1 MNLESAETPLVSFC
15 VMCFN
20 QERYIGEALEGAFA
34 QTYRPLEIVIS
45 DDASTD
51 RSWQIITE
59 SVAEYRR
66 RPDAAEVVLNRN
78 EANKGN
84 IGNWTALCSL
94 AKGRLLVKAD
104 GDDVSCPERTARIVA
119 AWKAGGRRAMVISN
133 GGMMI
138 GPRGQRMGR
147 MWQVNATWVAGAM
160 MTFDRA
166 TFDVFGCPANLD
178 AMDDE
183 VFARR
188 ALMLGPEIVLT
199 DSLVKYRLGTGR
211 SNSLWHVR
219 EPLSK
224 ARKELV
230 VALDQSRRD
239 LETARSRISEAD
251 YASWLARL
259 DSDRI
264 RTEAEVT
271 LMDGSSFAARRA
283 ACRRLGRVPLLS
295 VRQFLR
301 CAFLL
306 PRPMG
311 DGLLF
316 CYAVVRYVMRRVKGV
331 LGL

>member
-1 MNLESAETPLVSFC
+1 MKKPAEKPLVSFC

-59 SVAEYRR
+59 AVAEYRR

-78 EANKGN
+78 DVNQGDL
-84 IGNWTALCSL
+84 GNWIMLCSL
-94 AKGRLLVKAD
+94 TKGRLLVKAD
-104 GDDVSCPERTARIVA
+104 GDDVSLPERTERIVA
-119 AWKAGGRRAMVISN
+119 AWVADGCRATIIFN
-133 GGMMI
+133 GASMI
-138 GPRGQRMGR
+138 GPCGQRLGS
-147 MWQVNATWVAGAM
+147 MWQANATFVAGAV
-160 MTFDRA
+160 MTVDRA
-166 TFDVFGCPANLD
+166 TIDVFGGASCPRIL
-178 AMDDE
+178 DDE
-183 VFARR
+183 PFARR
-188 ALMLGPEIVLT
+188 ALILGPELVLS
-199 DSLVKYRLGTGR
+199 DQLVRYRLGTGR
-211 SNSLWHVR
+211 SNSLWR
-219 EPLSK
+219 IRYPLCK
-224 ARKELV
+224 ARKELLV
-230 VALDQSRRD
+230 SLEQSRAD
-239 LETARSRISEAD
+239 LEKVRSRISGKD
-251 YASWLARL
+251 YAAWIARL

-264 RTEAEVT
+264 RAEAEVM
-271 LMDGSSFAARRA
+271 LMEGLTFSARRT

-316 CYAVVRYVMRRVKGV
+316 CYAVVRYAMRRVKGV